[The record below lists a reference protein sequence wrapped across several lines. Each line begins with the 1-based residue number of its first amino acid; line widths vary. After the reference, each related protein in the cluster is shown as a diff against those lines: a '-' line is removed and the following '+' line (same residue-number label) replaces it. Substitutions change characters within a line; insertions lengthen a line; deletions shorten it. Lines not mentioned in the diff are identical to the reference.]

1 MLEPIETGVNIGSK
15 TVDLIDTVIQKF
27 DKYQKLKQDTT
38 AYLRLLYLEVLNNL
52 EVLKTINFD
61 KYTNIKANDV
71 KIKTLLKLLQTD
83 IAESVFYKSTDN
95 PNTELYEK
103 LKKKGKVENKSHEL
117 LKTTIKGDDVKI
129 KNSFVY
135 ENVLQ
140 AISFV
145 VTKVE
150 LMKKYSELT
159 NQEMEIIKNMN
170 IRVRLINI
178 NQRLLMI
185 KNVMDSFDDIKEM
198 AR

>member
-1 MLEPIETGVNIGSK
+1 MLESIETGINIGSK

-61 KYTNIKANDV
+61 KYANIKANDA

-103 LKKKGKVENKSHEL
+103 LKKKGKVENKGQDL
-117 LKTTIKGDDVKI
+117 LKTSLKGDEIKV

-135 ENVLQ
+135 ENILQ

-159 NQEMEIIKNMN
+159 DQEMEIIKNMN

>member
-1 MLEPIETGVNIGSK
+1 M
-15 TVDLIDTVIQKF
+15 
-27 DKYQKLKQDTT
+27 
-38 AYLRLLYLEVLNNL
+38 
-52 EVLKTINFD
+52 
-61 KYTNIKANDV
+61 
-71 KIKTLLKLLQTD
+71 LKLLQTD

-103 LKKKGKVENKSHEL
+103 LKKKGKVENKGQDL
-117 LKTTIKGDDVKI
+117 LKTSLKGDDIKVK
-129 KNSFVY
+129 NRFLY
-135 ENVLQ
+135 ENILQ

-159 NQEMEIIKNMN
+159 DQEMEIIKNMN

>member
-1 MLEPIETGVNIGSK
+1 MLESIETGINIGSK

-61 KYTNIKANDV
+61 KYSNIKANDA
-71 KIKTLLKLLQTD
+71 KIKTLLKLIQTD

-103 LKKKGKVENKSHEL
+103 LKKKGKVENKGQDL
-117 LKTTIKGDDVKI
+117 LRTSLKGDDIKVK
-129 KNSFVY
+129 NRFVY
-135 ENVLQ
+135 ENILQ

-159 NQEMEIIKNMN
+159 DQEMEIIKNMN